1 MDPLTK
7 KQQMVLAYIEECL
20 AEQDPPTQ
28 REIADHFDMH
38 QNSVYQLLGYLR
50 KKGYLADNS
59 LHRGVRLSEDYYNY
73 LWEQQGIPIVG
84 RVAAGQPILAE
95 ENLEGR
101 FNVDEVFDA
110 EDGSFMLRVT
120 GDSMVD
126 DGIMDGDLV
135 LVEPDTRVHDG
146 RIAVVMVDGEA
157 TIKRVVRQKN
167 RIALKP
173 ANKKAG
179 YKPIYISPKQV
190 TARIVGQVVACIR
203 TQIK

>member
-20 AEQDPPTQ
+20 SEQDPPTQ

>member
-1 MDPLTK
+1 MEKLTE
-7 KQQMVLAYIEECL
+7 KQQMVLSYIEERL
-20 AEQDPPTQ
+20 AEQEPPTQ
-28 REIADHFDMH
+28 REIATYFNMH
-38 QNSVYQLLGYLR
+38 QNSVYQLIGYLK
-50 KKGYLADNS
+50 KKGYLAECS
-59 LHRGVRLSEDYYNY
+59 LHRGIRLSDEYYNH
-73 LWEQQGIPIVG
+73 LWENQGIPIVG

-101 FNVDEVFDA
+101 FNVDEVFDS
-110 EDGSFMLRVT
+110 EDGSFLLRVT
-120 GDSMVD
+120 GDSMID
-126 DGIMDGDLV
+126 EGIMDGDLV

-157 TIKRVVRQKN
+157 TVKRVVKQKR

-203 TQIK
+203 IQVK